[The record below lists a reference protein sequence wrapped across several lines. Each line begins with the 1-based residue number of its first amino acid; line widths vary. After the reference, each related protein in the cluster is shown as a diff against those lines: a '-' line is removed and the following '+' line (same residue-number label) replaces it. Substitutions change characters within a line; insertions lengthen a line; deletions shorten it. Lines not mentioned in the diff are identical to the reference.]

1 MKTVKTKI
9 QNDVAIVTVKGML
22 MGDENTDIFRS
33 EVKQLIKDGNRKIIL
48 DFSKVSWINSHGVG
62 ALMACY
68 ASAST
73 IKGQIVLSGI
83 NEKVRKIMTITKVH
97 TLFDIFPSVKE
108 AIQVFNAG

>member
-1 MKTVKTKI
+1 MKAVKTKI
-9 QNDVAIVTVKGML
+9 QNDIAIVTVKGML
-22 MGDENTDIFRS
+22 MGDENTDIFRK
-33 EVKQLIKDGNRKIIL
+33 EVKQLFTDGNKNIVL

-83 NEKVRKIMTITKVH
+83 NDKVRKIMTITKVH
-97 TLFDIFPSVKE
+97 TLFDTFSSVKE
-108 AIQVFNAG
+108 AIRVFNTD